1 VLRRS
6 AAILI
11 ATAIACAALPAAA
24 PATCTGGDWCN
35 ASLSVDTRADAAL
48 AQMTQAEKFA
58 LMATVGRAAEYQTV
72 GVPRFGIPPLVLRNG
87 PVGLRLTRNS
97 PPPATALPAA
107 ISLASSF
114 DPGLAEHYGSLV
126 GVEASRRGVDG
137 LLGPAIDI
145 ARTPQAGRTFESYGE
160 DPLLTGAIGA
170 AWIEGARSQG
180 VISVAKHYAGNN
192 QETNRFTID
201 ARIDSR
207 SLNEIYLPAWQR
219 AVAAGTGGVMA
230 AYNRVNGTF
239 MTANA
244 PLLLGVLRGQ
254 FGFRGLILSD
264 SGATNDTVSTLNGG
278 LDLEAPFAAFYT
290 PGLLSGALSG
300 GQVSQATIDDHVR
313 NILRA
318 TFASGVVDRPPF
330 PTDGQIDFGAGASF
344 AAKVSTRG
352 TVLLRNRH
360 HALPIDPAELR
371 IKPKRTKHGRRRPP
385 QPIVAVFG
393 PLADSYL
400 AGGGSSAVP
409 PAAEVTPLEGI
420 QARIGGRAR
429 VLYSSGES
437 LSAAAQLARQA
448 KVAIVVGGS
457 DASENR
463 DLPCL
468 TLSCQ
473 APDSGNQDLLI
484 KRVAAANHRTIV
496 VLETGAPVV
505 MPWLRRV
512 EAVLEA
518 WYPGESGGRAIARVL
533 FGDADPGGRLPISF
547 PRRRADTPT
556 GADPSL
562 YPGVDEIVNYGE
574 GILVG
579 YRWYDSAHIAPRFPF
594 GYGLSYTHFRY
605 SKLRLHRGPGPGVKV
620 SVTVRNVGHRRGR
633 EIAQL
638 YLGMPASAGEPPN
651 LLRGF
656 QAFDLGRGHAR
667 RISFDLDRDAFEHWD
682 PATGSWRIA
691 PGCYVVRVARS
702 SRNIELQKGI
712 EIGNA
717 RPSGACAGG

>member
-1 VLRRS
+1 VHLRR
-6 AAILI
+6 AVLFIVA
-11 ATAIACAALPAAA
+11 AIACAALPPAAA
-24 PATCTGGDWCN
+24 PAACTGGDWCN
-35 ASLSVDTRADAAL
+35 ASLSVDARANAAL
-48 AQMTQAEKFA
+48 AQMTQDEKFA

-72 GVPRFGIPPLVLRNG
+72 GVPRLGIPPLVLRNG
-87 PVGLRLTRNS
+87 PVGLRLTRNN

-107 ISLASSF
+107 IALASSF
-114 DPGLAEHYGSLV
+114 DPDLAERYGALV
-126 GVEASRRGVDG
+126 GREASMRGVDG

-145 ARTPQAGRTFESYGE
+145 ARTPLAGRTFESYGE
-160 DPLLTGAIGA
+160 DPLLTGLIGA
-170 AWIEGARSQG
+170 AWIGGARSQG
-180 VISVAKHYAGNN
+180 EMTVAKHYTGNN

-201 ARIDSR
+201 AHIDSR

-219 AVAAGTGGVMA
+219 AVAAGTLGVMA

-254 FGFRGLILSD
+254 FGFGGVILSD

-278 LDLEAPFAAFYT
+278 LDLEAPFAAYYT

-318 TFASGVVDRPPF
+318 TFASGVVDRAPF
-330 PTDGQIDFGAGASF
+330 PNDGQIAFGSNASF
-344 AAKVSTRG
+344 ARRVSTQG

-360 HALPIDPAELR
+360 HALPIEIGQL
-371 IKPKRTKHGRRRPP
+371 IPKRKPAKHGHRRRPP
-385 QPIVAVFG
+385 KPIVAVFG
-393 PLADSYL
+393 PLANSYL

-409 PAAEVTPLEGI
+409 PVSEVTPLEGI
-420 QARIGGRAR
+420 QARVGSRAR
-429 VLYSSGES
+429 VVYDAGGQLD
-437 LSAAAQLARQA
+437 AASQLARQA
-448 KVAIVVGGS
+448 KVAIVIGGS
-457 DASENR
+457 DSSENR

-473 APDSGNQDLLI
+473 EPESGNQDLLI

-505 MPWLRRV
+505 MPWLRKV

-518 WYPGESGGRAIARVL
+518 WYPGETGGRAIARIL
-533 FGDADPGGRLPISF
+533 FGGADPGGRLPISF

-556 GADPSL
+556 AADPSL
-562 YPGVDEIVNYGE
+562 YPGVDEVVSYGE

-594 GYGLSYTHFRY
+594 GFGLSYTHFRY
-605 SKLRLHRGPGPGVKV
+605 RNLSLQRGPGPGAKV
-620 SVTVRNVGHRRGR
+620 SVTVRNVGNRRGR
-633 EIAQL
+633 EVAQL
-638 YLGMPASAGEPPN
+638 YLGMPAAAGEPPN
-651 LLRGF
+651 VLRGF
-656 QAFDLGRGHAR
+656 HAFALGRGHAT

-682 PATGSWRIA
+682 PATGSWRIT
-691 PGCYVVRVARS
+691 PGCYEVRVGRS
-702 SRNIELQKGI
+702 SRDIKLKGGI
-712 EIGNA
+712 EVGKSSSN
-717 RPSGACAGG
+717 GC